1 MASMVKEIL
10 PYIRCSKRHV
20 MELVCCNHDG
30 TILFY
35 QCKSCGEVVK
45 VEIKEDE
52 EHLVTLDDLERK

>member
-1 MASMVKEIL
+1 MKLI
-10 PYIRCSKRHV
+10 
-20 MELVCCNHDG
+20 CCNQDG

-35 QCKSCGEVVK
+35 QCPGCDEVVK